1 MICCKNIVDITFIP
15 SFNLVCAI
23 FNSKRKKRICLDLEL
38 IYNFGKFKSNEQNYI
53 IFEKKKI
60 LLAIKIAIKSFHI
73 YVAVEDYIIR
83 NIK

>member
-1 MICCKNIVDITFIP
+1 MDIAFLP

-53 IFEKKKI
+53 IFEKKKY
-60 LLAIKIAIKSFHI
+60 S
-73 YVAVEDYIIR
+73 
-83 NIK
+83 